1 MTAYC
6 ARNRAMLLP
15 SPQNDITTDQVLV
28 SSVSASAMLSAPVKN
43 ISQAQTKPKR
53 MATSPTR
60 AAVAG
65 EM

>member
-1 MTAYC
+1 
-6 ARNRAMLLP
+6 MLLP